1 MLSSPYHLPQW
12 RKYNISKLWWPP
24 DIPRPSCQNL
34 LLSQACSLRN
44 DTGALG
50 SQWMFGT
57 RDRSTYILLFPIE
70 DAQTVPALKTDGPL
84 TADDDFFPTE
94 LRNKIKIHKVVS
106 RDPRDWYLKEMK
118 VVTQGGEEVGIPE
131 LNNHPASILCCS
143 SLRPPN
149 TMEVIRELVM
159 NHSLPVYGY
168 WAVYCVI
175 IICQSSFTAHTV
187 SAYYAYTLFTSY
199 CQSLQICQSPL
210 GESAASVT
218 INRESHP
225 IISFYKFML

>member
-118 VVTQGGEEVGIPE
+118 VVTQGGEESRDPGTE
-131 LNNHPASILCCS
+131 
-143 SLRPPN
+143 
-149 TMEVIRELVM
+149 
-159 NHSLPVYGY
+159 
-168 WAVYCVI
+168 
-175 IICQSSFTAHTV
+175 QSPRKYSVLLFFETPKYHGGNPRACDESFTAC
-187 SAYYAYTLFTSY
+187 LR
-199 CQSLQICQSPL
+199 IL
-210 GESAASVT
+210 GCILCNNHLS
-218 INRESHP
+218 I
-225 IISFYKFML
+225 